1 MCICLFIVSVY
12 VCMRVIE
19 SKLMQIRMLCGCLL
33 FTTYAY
39 IYYSSQFL
47 FLFLLSSTWCLFKK
61 KKSNKSDS
69 IWFNYRVS
77 LCGFYIFII
86 IIITQ
91 FFFFFAFSKLQI
103 ICELYSPIFLIFLFL
118 LIYSYVWIQNLR
130 TLTTVLAKKY
140 GCWQCG

>member
-1 MCICLFIVSVY
+1 MCICIFIVSVY

-91 FFFFFAFSKLQI
+91 FFFFFCFFETSNYMWIVLTNFSNFFVFAYLQLCLNTKLANI
-103 ICELYSPIFLIFLFL
+103 NDCT
-118 LIYSYVWIQNLR
+118 R
-130 TLTTVLAKKY
+130 
-140 GCWQCG
+140 